1 MIRHRMRTG
10 FTLIE
15 LLVVIAVIAILIS
28 LLVPAVQKVREAAA
42 RTQCQNNL
50 KQIGIA
56 LHNYSTQRGRFPAGA
71 DPWFPGTTISD
82 FTCQAH
88 LLPYIE
94 QQNLYD
100 QINFTVMAINPL
112 NASVRGSPIPTFIC
126 PSDPISTLP
135 PGFGGNNYMAN
146 YGTIIPFFRDSTMA
160 NGPFCFEFKGI
171 RVTAI
176 IDGTSNTAA
185 FSEMAKGD
193 FNNGMYSKPD
203 ILWPHGATP
212 ATADDALAI
221 CQSIDP
227 FDLSYQW
234 RSGGPDWISAT
245 DINVYTHVGPP
256 NARNCAF
263 PDNLSAGWNANSF
276 HINGVNV
283 LMCDGSVR
291 FVDQSIDLITW
302 RALGS
307 RNGRE
312 PFNLID

>member
-56 LHNYSTQRGRFPAGA
+56 LHNYSTQRGRFPAGG
-71 DPWFPGTTISD
+71 DPWPWGASLD
-82 FTCQAH
+82 FTCLAH
-88 LLPYIE
+88 LLPFIE

-100 QINFTVMAINPL
+100 QINFSALAYGPF
-112 NASVRGSPIPTFIC
+112 NAGVRAMPIPTFTC
-126 PSDPISTLP
+126 PSDPISTMP
-135 PGFGGNNYMAN
+135 PGLGGNNYFAN
-146 YGTIIPFFRDSTMA
+146 YGTNIPYFRDSTIA
-160 NGPFCFEFKGI
+160 NGPFCFETKGL

-193 FNNGMYSKPD
+193 FNNSIYSKPD
-203 ILWPHGATP
+203 ILWPHGSTP
-212 ATADDALAI
+212 TTADEALAI

-234 RSGGPDWISAT
+234 FSAGPDWIST
-245 DINVYTHVGPP
+245 KYINVYLHVGPP
-256 NARNCAF
+256 NARNCGF
-263 PDNLSAGWNANSF
+263 PDNLTGGWNANSY

-291 FVDQSIDLITW
+291 FVDQSIDLFLW
-302 RALGS
+302 RALGT